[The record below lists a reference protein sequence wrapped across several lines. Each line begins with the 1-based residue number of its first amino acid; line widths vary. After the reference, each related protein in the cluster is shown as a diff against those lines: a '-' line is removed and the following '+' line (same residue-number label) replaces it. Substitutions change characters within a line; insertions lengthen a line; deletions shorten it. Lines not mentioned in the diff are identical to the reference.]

1 MRAAIVSL
9 DAGRGGHVESGESVC
24 PRWQVTQLHNE
35 VEAMGD
41 MFTRMNRQCYEKC
54 LNSAV
59 LESRSKDDDL
69 SLDDDNCVA
78 ACAGV

>member
-1 MRAAIVSL
+1 MV
-9 DAGRGGHVESGESVC
+9 GHGESRR

-59 LESRSKDDDL
+59 QEARSKDDDL